1 MKKKKILKGYF
12 EQIGLG
18 VLRVLKIWVVVK
30 NYWYSLSIMNQKQ
43 RKKKGLTPRFELKE
57 KPREK
62 KKKKADEE
70 RKKEFRNVNALVEKI

>member
-18 VLRVLKIWVVVK
+18 VLRVLQIWVVVK
-30 NYWYSLSIMNQKQ
+30 NYWYSLSRMNQKQ

-62 KKKKADEE
+62 KKQMKKE
-70 RKKEFRNVNALVEKI
+70 RKNSEM